1 MAFCSNCGTQLDDSA
16 KFCSSC
22 GAQNI
27 AVNQAQGASPQ
38 QNVTQ
43 EAAPLQNQAQGAGQQ
58 QGFNQGSAP
67 QQYQTQ
73 GAGQQGSGAKP
84 SFFKKLMDTADT
96 TAEYDPRDI
105 ADNKVMAVLAYLG
118 ILVLIPMFTAPKNS
132 RYARYHV
139 KQGFTLFLCYIALS
153 IVNFL
158 LRLIKVTRYFWG
170 VPYQTTPGIII
181 FLGWL
186 LSLPLLVLTIIG
198 IINAYQGRAKE
209 LPIIGKFTILK

>member
-1 MAFCSNCGTQLDDSA
+1 
-16 KFCSSC
+16 
-22 GAQNI
+22 
-27 AVNQAQGASPQ
+27 
-38 QNVTQ
+38 
-43 EAAPLQNQAQGAGQQ
+43 
-58 QGFNQGSAP
+58 
-67 QQYQTQ
+67 
-73 GAGQQGSGAKP
+73 
-84 SFFKKLMDTADT
+84 MDTADT